1 MTLAP
6 STLLPAVDFCGLTV
20 TRLILGANPFAGYS
34 HQSPQRDQEMV
45 AYYTVEQIHETW
57 RRAAA
62 AGINTIITNNHTPHV
77 KQALREYLAEGGE
90 LQWIAQT
97 SSEQSSDMIA
107 AIDEVVDVGCSTL
120 FFHGGEV
127 DAAFEQ
133 RDETSI
139 RAWCDHAR
147 SLGVPVGVA
156 GHSPEA
162 HQWVYDLGAADFH
175 AVCFFNCGSLHDGKG
190 DKFKLADVHRA
201 TERIRAID
209 KPCIGYKIMG
219 AGRID
224 ARMGFEYAFERIK
237 PGDVVN
243 VGMHR
248 GDNDDMVEQNA
259 AMVREILESTD
270 GT

>member
-1 MTLAP
+1 MTIATAT
-6 STLLPAVDFCGLTV
+6 TLPTVDFCGLTV

-34 HQSPQRDQEMV
+34 HQSPQRDKDMV
-45 AYYTVEQIHETW
+45 AYHSVEQIHETW

-62 AGINTIITNNHTPHV
+62 AGINTMVTNNHTPHV
-77 KQALREYLAEGGE
+77 VQALRGYLAQGGV
-90 LQWIAQT
+90 LQWIAQV
-97 SSEQSSDMIA
+97 SSTEPSGMFA
-107 AIDEVVDVGCSTL
+107 AIDEVVDIGCSAM
-120 FFHGGEV
+120 FIHGGEV
-127 DAAFEQ
+127 DAAFTARE
-133 RDETSI
+133 DAKI
-139 RAWCDHAR
+139 CGWCDHAR
-147 SLGVPVGVA
+147 SRGVPVGVA

-190 DKFKLADVHRA
+190 EKFKLADVHRA
-201 TERIRAID
+201 TQRIRSID

-224 ARMGFEYAFERIK
+224 PRMAFEYAFERIK
-237 PGDVVN
+237 PGDAVN

-259 AMVREILESTD
+259 AMVRDILGGIAD
-270 GT
+270 